1 MCSLRRQAAR
11 SPGLEVVAISF
22 ADCQDGAAMI
32 YVGDLVR
39 IKTDDG
45 RQPPV
50 VTVFELQ
57 GNGDF
62 DYSRPRFVAAWT
74 VFEVKHLNTCET
86 PSGKVRMLKLVGGIV
101 EPACGDEDCGE
112 HVNSWIAGRWIEEQ
126 GVEHAEGV
134 RT

>member
-1 MCSLRRQAAR
+1 MMGEHTSIR
-11 SPGLEVVAISF
+11 
-22 ADCQDGAAMI
+22 
-32 YVGDLVR
+32 VGDLVR
-39 IKTDDG
+39 ITPDNN

-50 VTVFELQ
+50 VTVFELMSD
-57 GNGDF
+57 GGV
-62 DYSRPRFVAAWT
+62 DYSKPRFVPAWT

-86 PSGKVRMLKLVGGIV
+86 ATGKVRLLKLVGGIV

-126 GVEHAEGV
+126 HVEHAESV